1 MGGGT
6 SSIPNKIDKEAFKA
20 IVQGALSDQI
30 FDENSI
36 DGVMVT
42 KNTGIVHMDL
52 IIYCL
57 YITLLKH
64 SE

>member
-6 SSIPNKIDKEAFKA
+6 SIPKKIDKEAFKVI

-30 FDENSI
+30 FDENST

-42 KNTGIVHMDL
+42 NRFNILQKIL
-52 IIYCL
+52 EL
-57 YITLLKH
+57 YIWI
-64 SE
+64 